1 LDSSGLKGYFVM
13 AIYSDNF
20 NRPDSTTVGTNWTE
34 VIDDWSIISNQLAPG
49 LTTSGV
55 ILYNL
60 PLDTTDHYAEIAMPI
75 ANTSS
80 MGVFAR
86 SDLAGNNFYLLR
98 SNGTSWNLF
107 TNIGGTFTSIGS
119 YAATLTNG
127 DVARIQCVGST
138 IKAFINGVER
148 ISVTNTAITTGLY
161 TGIRSTQS
169 STARYDNFTASDV
182 GPLYSDEGA
191 FFDFI

>member
-1 LDSSGLKGYFVM
+1 M

-20 NRPDSTTVGTNWTE
+20 NRVDSTTIGAGWTE
-34 VIDDWSIISNQLAPG
+34 ITDDWSIKGNQLAPG
-49 LTTSGV
+49 LATTGV
-55 ILYNL
+55 VLYNL
-60 PLDTTDHYAEIAMPI
+60 PLNTSDHYAEIAMPV
-75 ANTSS
+75 ATSTS

-86 SDLAGNNFYLLR
+86 SDLAGNSFYLLR

-107 TNIGGTFTSIGS
+107 TNIGGSFTSIGS
-119 YAATLTNG
+119 YAATLANG

-148 ISVTNTAITTGLY
+148 ISVVDTAITTGTY

-182 GPLYSDEGA
+182 GALYSDNGA

>member
-1 LDSSGLKGYFVM
+1 M

-20 NRPDSTTVGTNWTE
+20 NRADSTTVGANWTE
-34 VIDDWSIISNQLAPG
+34 VADDWSIKSDALAPG
-49 LTTSGV
+49 LTTTGV
-55 ILYNL
+55 ILYNQ
-60 PLDTTDHYAEIAMPI
+60 PLDTADHYAEIAMSV
-75 ANTSS
+75 ASTTS

-107 TNIGGTFTSIGS
+107 TNISGTFTSIGS
-119 YAATLTNG
+119 YAATLANG
-127 DVARIQCVGST
+127 DVARIQCVGSI

-148 ISVTNTAITTGLY
+148 ISVTNAAITTGTY

-182 GPLYSDEGA
+182 GALYSNDGG

>member
-1 LDSSGLKGYFVM
+1 M
-13 AIYSDNF
+13 AVYSDNF
-20 NRPDSTTVGTNWTE
+20 NRADSTTVGATWTE
-34 VIDDWSIISNQLAPG
+34 IADDWSIKSNQLAPG
-49 LTTSGV
+49 LTTTGV

-60 PLDTTDHYAEIAMPI
+60 PLATADHYAEIAMPV
-75 ANTSS
+75 ASTTS

-107 TNIGGTFTSIGS
+107 TNISGTFTSIGS
-119 YAATLTNG
+119 YAATLANG
-127 DVARIQCVGST
+127 DIARIQCIGST

-148 ISVTNTAITTGLY
+148 ISVTNTAITTGSY
-161 TGIRSTQS
+161 TGVRSTQS
-169 STARYDNFTASDV
+169 STARYDNFTASDA
-182 GPLYSDEGA
+182 GSLYSEEGA

>member
-1 LDSSGLKGYFVM
+1 M

-20 NRPDSTTVGTNWTE
+20 NRADSTTVGTAWTE
-34 VIDDWSIISNQLAPG
+34 IADDWSIKSNQLAPG
-49 LTTSGV
+49 LTTTGV
-55 ILYNL
+55 ILYNQ
-60 PLDTTDHYAEIAMPI
+60 PLATVDHYAEIAMPV
-75 ANTSS
+75 ASTTS

-86 SDLAGNNFYLLR
+86 ADLAGNNFYLLR

-119 YAATLTNG
+119 YAANLANG

-148 ISVTNTAITTGLY
+148 ISVTNTAVTTGSY

-169 STARYDNFTASDV
+169 STARYDNFTAADV
-182 GPLYSDEGA
+182 GGVYSGDDG

>member
-1 LDSSGLKGYFVM
+1 M

-20 NRPDSTTVGTNWTE
+20 NRADSTTVGANWTE
-34 VIDDWSIISNQLAPG
+34 IVDDWSIKSDQLAPG
-49 LTTSGV
+49 LTTTGV

-60 PLDTTDHYAEIAMPI
+60 PLDTVDHYAEIAMPV
-75 ANTSS
+75 ASTTS

-86 SDLAGNNFYLLR
+86 SDLAGNSFYALR

-107 TNIGGTFTSIGS
+107 TNISGTFTSIGS
-119 YAATLTNG
+119 YAATLANG

-148 ISVTNTAITTGLY
+148 ISVTNTAITTGTY
-161 TGIRSTQS
+161 TGVRSTQS
-169 STARYDNFTASDV
+169 STARYDNFTAADV
-182 GPLYSDEGA
+182 GGVYSNDGA
-191 FFDFI
+191 FFDFM